1 MQYNDYIALSN
12 PDAAIR
18 LCEDYGVNI
27 NPDDPNEISEGLSI
41 IVSESGEKGLKDVM
55 DIHPDKKII
64 IELAQKAKRHLN
76 FIGSDDE
83 CTTCGDM
90 NYHPKRN
97 ASIPFNSFA
106 ANGGDSGT
114 TASVLQTSVMM
125 QQSTFMLLGIAV
137 IGGII
142 LFKK

>member
-64 IELAQKAKRHLN
+64 IELAQKAKKHLN

-83 CTTCGDM
+83 CTTCSEM

-97 ASIPFNSFA
+97 SAIPFNYHSA
-106 ANGGDSGT
+106 SGDPT
-114 TASVLQTSVMM
+114 ATASVLQTSVMM

-137 IGGII
+137 IGGIL